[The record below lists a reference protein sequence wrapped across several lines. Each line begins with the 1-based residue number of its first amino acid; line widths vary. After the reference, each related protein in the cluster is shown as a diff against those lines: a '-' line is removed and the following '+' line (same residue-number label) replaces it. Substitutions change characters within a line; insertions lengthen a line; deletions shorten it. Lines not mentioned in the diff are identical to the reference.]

1 MSEQGGQ
8 VSDAGG
14 LESHVT
20 RLLLATRS
28 GHKASEIRRILGTP
42 QGVEWTDLEMLGIV
56 PTPEEDEVERFL
68 TFEENARA
76 KAEYFRDLTGL
87 ATLADDSGLEVDA
100 LDGRP
105 GVRSK
110 RFAPVEA
117 GVDGEERD
125 KANNEH
131 LMELLGAT
139 PMADR
144 TARYVCVA
152 ALAVPG
158 RETELYRGVAPG
170 LILETP
176 KGKGGFGYD
185 PLFLEQSLGK
195 TFAELTQA
203 EKNRLSHRGRAFR
216 EVARRLERGP

>member
-1 MSEQGGQ
+1 MESPGGT
-8 VSDAGG
+8 
-14 LESHVT
+14 ESSKT

-28 GHKASEIRRILGTP
+28 GHKAGEIRRILGTP
-42 QGVEWTDLEMLGIV
+42 QGVEWTDLEILGV
-56 PTPEEDEVERFL
+56 APTPEEDDVERFL

-117 GVDGEERD
+117 GVVGEERD
-125 KANNEH
+125 QANNEH
-131 LMELLGAT
+131 LLELLGDT
-139 PMADR
+139 PLADR
-144 TARYVCVA
+144 TARFVCVA
-152 ALAVPG
+152 ALSVPG
-158 RETELYRGVAPG
+158 RETELFRGVAPG
-170 LILETP
+170 LILGIP

-185 PLFLEQSLGK
+185 PLFFEQSLGK

-216 EVARRLERGP
+216 EVARRLERGL